1 MENGSR
7 GSRRWVATVAA
18 ALLLLAGVGRAQ
30 DKAAKIPVAHGTS
43 LAGTAVVLPDAL
55 KGKVGVLVLG
65 FSHGSQEQVAN
76 WGRLITADYGQ
87 AQGLMY
93 FEVPML
99 GGAPRMI
106 RGMIIKSMGSSVPAA
121 ERPHFIP
128 LTEDDKPW
136 RAVAHYDKADD
147 AYVLL
152 VDGDGMLLWQTQGD
166 PTDAAY
172 FAFKKK
178 LDGVLAA
185 GGAH

>member
-1 MENGSR
+1 MENRSR

-18 ALLLLAGVGRAQ
+18 ALLLQAGPVWGQ
-30 DKAAKIPVAHGTS
+30 DKAAKIPLAHGTS

-87 AQGLMY
+87 AQGLVY
-93 FEVPML
+93 FEIPML
-99 GGAPRMI
+99 GGAPKMI

-121 ERPHFIP
+121 ERAHFIP
-128 LTEDDKPW
+128 LIEDDKPW
-136 RAVAHYDKADD
+136 RAVAHYDKAND

-152 VDGDGMLLWQTQGD
+152 VDGDGMVLWQTQGD

-178 LDGVLAA
+178 LDGVLGA

>member
-1 MENGSR
+1 MR
-7 GSRRWVATVAA
+7 IR
-18 ALLLLAGVGRAQ
+18 GRAVFSILLTLAMPC
-30 DKAAKIPVAHGTS
+30 AATWAQVSIPKAHGTS
-43 LAGTAVVLPDAL
+43 LAGTAVMLPDAL

-65 FSHGSQEQVAN
+65 FSHASQEQVAN

-87 AQGLMY
+87 ASGLAY
-93 FEVPML
+93 FEIPML
-99 GGAPRMI
+99 GGAPKMV
-106 RGMIIKSMGSSVPAA
+106 RGMIIKGMGSSVPAA

-136 RAVAHYDKADD
+136 RAVAHYDKAND

-152 VDGDGMLLWQTQGD
+152 VDGEGVVLWQTQGD

-178 LDGVLAA
+178 LDGFLAA

>member
-1 MENGSR
+1 MGNCSR
-7 GSRRWVATVAA
+7 GSRRWIASAA
-18 ALLLLAGVGRAQ
+18 AGFLLPAGMGPAQ

-55 KGKVGVLVLG
+55 KGKMCVLVLG

-87 AQGLMY
+87 AQGLVY
-93 FEVPML
+93 FEIPML
-99 GGAPRMI
+99 GGAPKMI

-136 RAVAHYDKADD
+136 RAVAHYDKAND

-152 VDGDGMLLWQTQGD
+152 VDGDGIVLWQTQGD

-178 LDGVLAA
+178 LDGVLGA
-185 GGAH
+185 GGTH

>member
-18 ALLLLAGVGRAQ
+18 AFFLLSGVGRGQ
-30 DKAAKIPVAHGTS
+30 DQPAKIPVAHGTS

-65 FSHGSQEQVAN
+65 FSHGSQQQVTN
-76 WGRLITADYGQ
+76 WGRLITADYGK
-87 AQGLMY
+87 APGFAY
-93 FEVPML
+93 FEIPML
-99 GGAPRMI
+99 GGAPKMI
-106 RGMIIKSMGSSVPAA
+106 RGMMIKSMGSSVPAA

-152 VDGDGMLLWQTQGD
+152 VDGDGMVLWQAQGD
-166 PTDAAY
+166 ATDAAY
-172 FAFKKK
+172 FALKKK